1 MGSTKHW
8 LYLLHWLS
16 QSKNCPDGKVIMFSV
31 SMPQSRSKLHL
42 EKTPEIQAKAFV
54 LAHTDSWPKH
64 EILTRYP
71 ARPHKLKLSART
83 SGCKICIKLPKLMH
97 SCVIGANT
105 YKSENN
111 EILQWDWTAWDVEGA
126 VLGLSF
132 ISNRVNR
139 LFTWIIYNLPDNGF

>member
-42 EKTPEIQAKAFV
+42 EKPPEIQAKAFV

-64 EILTRYP
+64 EILTR
-71 ARPHKLKLSART
+71 
-83 SGCKICIKLPKLMH
+83 CKDEWVQNLYKA
-97 SCVIGANT
+97 SQT
-105 YKSENN
+105 YAFMCY
-111 EILQWDWTAWDVEGA
+111 WG
-126 VLGLSF
+126 
-132 ISNRVNR
+132 
-139 LFTWIIYNLPDNGF
+139 